1 MVDEI
6 NVKVKRVSKE
16 IENVNQTNLYII
28 KTLREIKEK
37 RVKES
42 LQNEIIDSK
51 WISAKYSFSD
61 VYIALYIWTS
71 MKSSYLYTYLWWI
84 DIDKEFVFISIFY
97 LFYIVNNIIFYVLEY
112 S

>member
-42 LQNEIIDSK
+42 LQNEIID
-51 WISAKYSFSD
+51 
-61 VYIALYIWTS
+61 L
-71 MKSSYLYTYLWWI
+71 
-84 DIDKEFVFISIFY
+84 
-97 LFYIVNNIIFYVLEY
+97 VNE
-112 S
+112 